1 MHKTGKLAILA
12 ISAAIATLGLIARSR
27 SATAQS
33 PGPLAEKSLSFRI
46 IFGDRQERPKD
57 YSGSVTLDQG
67 RVVNVSPWRFF
78 EDDAVKPDGSW
89 TLHIKRVH
97 FENQPRAYFD
107 LVSSEGIL
115 NLVPEG
121 VTVTVEA
128 PPAATAQV
136 YTAQGD
142 FHFTLQDLDGGHVL
156 AFRDGDVL
164 VKRTP
169 TPEQISPLP
178 EGTSPPEHDY
188 PSICVTRKGV
198 VWIAWQAYQDRGD
211 HVYARYSTTT
221 GWSEPIRLTDEK
233 GDVFKTAVAQD
244 SAGRIWVVWSER
256 TGEDWDL
263 YARRFDGRQWS
274 SRQRLTLTDHP
285 NFFHKLVADP
295 TGVLHLVWIGY
306 REGQSHVLL
315 STLRGDE
322 WSAPVA
328 VSEASAWMPDAAG
341 DSSGNL
347 YVAWDSYSTGNY
359 DIFFRKVNAD
369 GSMEPIQQITHS
381 GRFQAHAS
389 LAVDG
394 AGRVW
399 LAWDESGDNWGKDW
413 NRDQTFRATQLYADR
428 KPRVAVLE
436 NGVWKQPLGD
446 ISSAVPSRYNEIIEQ
461 PRLACDSQGRVWASL
476 QIRTGTNVTRADHFA
491 GNGHWERFLT
501 SYEGDHWSDLMP
513 IPDTNL
519 RPDGTFQIVPGPK
532 EIWMAWLN
540 DNKPFM
546 PPGPHTPAAPLSPH
560 RSGVAEVD
568 AAPFASDVL
577 VPPPQ
582 LAEFSD
588 RLTHSVPVH
597 PHEREDVERIR
608 GYRLTLNGA
617 SLRILRGDFHRHT
630 EISPDGAGDGSIEDY
645 FRYMMDAAAMD
656 TGIISDHNEGM
667 DNEYTWWRTE
677 KAIDLFHIK
686 DYYTPLFGYE
696 RSVPYPNG
704 HRNVVFAERGTR
716 TLPIGAEERDG
727 KVNSGPILY
736 PYLKQHRGICMPHSM
751 ATEQGTDY
759 RDHDPEVEPLVEIY
773 QGLHASYEYEGAP
786 RAESSVYQIQNVH
799 GKYEPAGFYWNGLAK
814 GYRLG
819 TESSSDH
826 ISTHSSYTMIY
837 TPSTDRT
844 DIVESMRKRHAY
856 GATDN
861 IIVDFEAAD
870 AQGHTYMMGDAFSAA
885 RAPRLRVEIH
895 GTDVL
900 EQIDIVRDGKFVFT
914 SSPNTQDAE
923 FTYVDNQP
931 PPGESWYYVR
941 VMQRDRNL
949 AWSSPIW
956 VTYTNP

>member
-1 MHKTGKLAILA
+1 MPGFRRL
-12 ISAAIATLGLIARSR
+12 SVYAAATLAAVLVIVPRRNRSEPL
-27 SATAQS
+27 QS
-33 PGPLAEKSLSFRI
+33 PGSMPDKTFSFRI
-46 IFGDRQERPKD
+46 IFGDRQEHPED

-67 RVVNVSPWRFF
+67 KVLQVSPWRFF
-78 EDDAVKPDGSW
+78 EDDEVKADGSW
-89 TLHIKRVH
+89 VLHTKRVH

-107 LVSSEGIL
+107 PVSSVGIL
-115 NLVPEG
+115 NVVPAG
-121 VTVTVEA
+121 VTITVDA
-128 PPAATAQV
+128 PPSATAQV
-136 YTAQGD
+136 RTTQGD
-142 FHFTLQDLDGGHVL
+142 FRFALPDLDGAHIL
-156 AFRDGDVL
+156 SFRDGDVL

-169 TPEQISPLP
+169 TPEQISPSP
-178 EGTSPPEHDY
+178 EGPNLVEHDY
-188 PSICVTRKGV
+188 PSICVTRHGV

-221 GWSEPIRLTDEK
+221 GWSEPIRLTEEK
-233 GDVFKTAVAQD
+233 GDVYKTAVAED

-263 YARRFDGRQWS
+263 YARRFDGKKWT
-274 SRQRLTLTDHP
+274 SRQKLTQTDHP
-285 NFFHKLVADP
+285 NFFHKFVTDLSGA
-295 TGVLHLVWIGY
+295 LHLVWIGY
-306 REGQSHVLL
+306 RESQSNVLV
-315 STLRGDE
+315 STLHGDD
-322 WSAPVA
+322 WSKPMEI
-328 VSEASAWMPDAAG
+328 SGPSAWMPDAAG
-341 DSSGNL
+341 DANGNL
-347 YVAWDSYSTGNY
+347 YVAWDSYRTGNY
-359 DIFFRKVNAD
+359 NIFFRKINAD
-369 GSMEPIQQITHS
+369 GSMDAIQQVTHS
-381 GRFQAHAS
+381 GRFHAHTS
-389 LAVDG
+389 LAIDR

-413 NRDQTFRATQLYADR
+413 NRDQTFRGTQLYADR
-428 KPRVAVLE
+428 EPRVAVLE
-436 NGVWKQPLGD
+436 NGVWEQPLGD
-446 ISSAVPSRYNEIIEQ
+446 INAAVPRRYNEIVEQ

-501 SYEGDHWSDLMP
+501 SYEGDHWNDLMP
-513 IPDTNL
+513 IPDSNL
-519 RPDGTFQIVPGPK
+519 RPDGTFQIVPSLKGV
-532 EIWMAWLN
+532 WMAWLN

-546 PPGPHTPAAPLSPH
+546 PPRPHTVEPAGPH

-568 AAPFASDVL
+568 AAPFASDAL
-577 VPPPQ
+577 VPSPQ
-582 LAEFSD
+582 FAEFSD
-588 RLTHSVPVH
+588 RFSQSIPVH

-608 GYRLTLNGA
+608 AYRLSLDGTP
-617 SLRILRGDFHRHT
+617 LRILRGDFHRHT
-630 EISPDGAGDGSIEDY
+630 EISPDGAGDGSVEDY
-645 FRYMMDAAAMD
+645 FRYMMDAASMD

-716 TLPIGAEERDG
+716 TLPISADERDG

-786 RAESSVYQIQNVH
+786 RAESADYQIQNVH
-799 GKYEPAGFYWNGLAK
+799 GKYEPAGFYWNGLRK

-861 IIVDFEAAD
+861 IIVDFEAVD
-870 AQGHTYMMGDAFSAA
+870 SQGHTYMMGDAFTAA
-885 RAPRLRVEIH
+885 GAPRLKVKIR

-900 EQIDIVRDGKFVFT
+900 EQVDIVKDGKFVFT
-914 SSPNTQDAE
+914 SSPHTQDAE

-931 PPGESWYYVR
+931 TPGESWYYVR